1 MYKIRDTYYIWVTR
15 SGDTQCMLKSTVGPF
30 GPYEARDIVTQMRSP
45 IPGSGPPH
53 QGAIVDTPAGHWY
66 YISFTD
72 AFPAGRVPLL
82 APLVFDTEG
91 WPHVGTDYPDEKGQ
105 WLLEYRN
112 VHDLLSHQV
121 KRPKACFR
129 RYDFSASQLEHC
141 WEWNHNPDNSKWRI
155 QDGQLI
161 LGTGTVTQSL
171 HLATN
176 TLTIRTIGP
185 GSIATFCIDT
195 SRMRPGDRAGA
206 CLFRDESAYVGIHR
220 EADQAKLVYVDD
232 AKVGPFNLPVGFMNG
247 RPVALDWTCISNGSI
262 GAQTPMT
269 RDRIWLR
276 IKVDMRAAHSDG
288 FERKERIAIFEYS
301 YDGMTFTQLGPA
313 YPLTKSTVGYVGYRF
328 GIFNFATLALGGEL
342 RVSHC
347 DIETWHP
354 GGDL

>member
-1 MYKIRDTYYIWVTR
+1 MYKIRGTYYIWVTR

-45 IPGSGPPH
+45 LPGAGCPH
-53 QGAIVDTPAGHWY
+53 QGGIVDTPAGDWY

-72 AFPAGRVPLL
+72 AFPTGRVPVM
-82 APLVFDTEG
+82 APLVFDAEA
-91 WPHVGTDYPDEKGQ
+91 WPRVETDYPDEKGQ
-105 WLLEYRN
+105 WLLEYGN
-112 VHDLLSHQV
+112 VRDLRSHQV
-121 KRPKACFR
+121 KRSR

-155 QDGQLI
+155 QDGQLV
-161 LGTGTVTQSL
+161 LGTGTVTQCL

-176 TLTIRTIGP
+176 TLTIRTVGP

-195 SRMRPGDRAGA
+195 SRMRRGDRAGA
-206 CLFRDESAYVGIHR
+206 CLFRDESAYIGIHR
-220 EADQAKLVYVDD
+220 DADQTKLVYVDD
-232 AKVGPFNLPVGFMNG
+232 VNVGPFNVPVGFMNG

-276 IKVDMRAAHSDG
+276 IKADMRAAYSDG
-288 FERKERIAIFEYS
+288 FEREERTAIFEYS
-301 YDGMTFTQLGPA
+301 YDGMAFTQLGPA
-313 YPLTKSTVGYVGYRF
+313 YPLTKSTAGYVGYRF

-342 RVSHC
+342 RVDHC
-347 DIETWHP
+347 DVETWNP
-354 GGDL
+354 SGDS